1 MVNSMKDE
9 ILKLCGNSA
18 DLIQRTIVMAKNKID
33 IIYCESLCSSS
44 FIADFVLR
52 PLSEIIIE
60 DNYNNDIFS
69 LIKHSLTGGS
79 CSVLKDVNEALER
92 LFLASTIIIINDS
105 EIIAVE
111 TRASL
116 DRGVSSSS
124 VEVALTGPKDSFTEN
139 FIINLGL
146 IRKRIRNN
154 NLHVKT
160 LNLGN
165 ESNTKVGICYMD
177 NIAEKSLIDKVFQ
190 KLKEINNDIIID
202 GGYVTEELS
211 KTNFFPQINQ
221 TERPDLASFALLEG
235 KVCLIIDNSPTVI
248 IIPTF
253 FIDFF
258 HTPDDYY
265 QKNINTTF
273 IRFLRLFAFV
283 IAIFLPGY
291 YISITTYNPTSI
303 PTNLLLNL
311 IAQHTN
317 VPFPA
322 FFEILVMILSFEILR
337 ESDIRIPS
345 KTGSSVSILG
355 GLILGDAAVSAG
367 VISPIM
373 IIVVAISSIS
383 ALIFSY
389 NSMVNLIRYYRY
401 FVLFL
406 AIFFGIYGLF
416 IGFAMLVINLSSISS
431 FGYPYTYPFVPFVKE
446 DINDSVVKVDSKEKK
461 RNPLLAKK
469 NMKR

>member
-1 MVNSMKDE
+1 MVTLMLEE
-9 ILKLCGNSA
+9 ISKLCGDSA
-18 DLIQRTIVMAKNKID
+18 DLVKRTINIGINKID
-33 IIYCESLCSSS
+33 IIYSEALCSSS
-44 FIADFVLR
+44 FIADFVLK

-60 DNYNNDIFS
+60 ENSSDNFYLLVKN
-69 LIKHSLTGGS
+69 SLTGSS
-79 CSVLKDVNEALER
+79 CKELTDLNMAIEM
-92 LFLASTIIIINDS
+92 LFLGSTIVIINNK
-105 EIIAVE
+105 EIISIE
-111 TRASL
+111 TRAAL
-116 DRGVSSSS
+116 DRGISSSS
-124 VEVALTGPKDSFTEN
+124 IEVAITGPKDSFTEN
-139 FIINLGL
+139 FVKNLGL

-154 NLHVKT
+154 NLHVKA
-160 LNLGN
+160 LKLGSQ
-165 ESNTKVGICYMD
+165 SNTRVGICYMN
-177 NIAEKSLIDKVFQ
+177 NIVEKSLVESVF
-190 KLKEINNDIIID
+190 KRLEEINNDIIID
-202 GGYVTEELS
+202 GGFITEELS
-211 KTNFFPQINQ
+211 KTTFFPQMNQ

-273 IRFLRLFAFV
+273 IRILRFFAFF

-303 PTNLLLNL
+303 PTVLLLNL
-311 IAQHTN
+311 IEQHTN

-322 FFEILVMILSFEILR
+322 FFEILIMILAFEILR
-337 ESDIRIPS
+337 ESDIRIPN
-345 KTGSSVSILG
+345 KVGSSVSILG

-367 VISPIM
+367 IISPIM

-383 ALIFSY
+383 ALVFSY
-389 NSMVNLIRYYRY
+389 NSIVNLIRYYRY

-406 AIFFGIYGLF
+406 SILFGIYGIF

-431 FGYPYTYPFVPFVKE
+431 FGYPYTYPFVPFVKQ
-446 DINDSVVKVDSKEKK
+446 DINDSIIKVDSKKKK
-461 RNPLLAKK
+461 RNPLLARK
-469 NMKR
+469 NINR

>member
-1 MVNSMKDE
+1 MKEE
-9 ILKLCGNSA
+9 ILKLCGESCDIATRSIKVGLSNVDFIYSEA
-18 DLIQRTIVMAKNKID
+18 LSSSDAIAKFILQPISD
-33 IIYCESLCSSS
+33 IIIDNVVGVSTKT
-44 FIADFVLR
+44 
-52 PLSEIIIE
+52 IIE
-60 DNYNNDIFS
+60 NA
-69 LIKHSLTGGS
+69 LTGAS
-79 CSVLKDVNEALER
+79 CKNVNTIDDAIQKI
-92 LFLASTIIIINDS
+92 FLGYTIIIVDNKS
-105 EIIAVE
+105 MIAVE
-111 TRASL
+111 TREQL
-116 DRGVSSSS
+116 DRGIESSSI
-124 VEVALTGPKDSFTEN
+124 EVAITGSKDAFTEN
-139 FIINLGL
+139 FNKNLGL

-154 NLHVKT
+154 NLFVKEVK
-160 LNLGN
+160 LGN
-165 ESNTKVGICYMD
+165 ESNTKIGICYMN
-177 NIAEKSLIDKVFQ
+177 NIAEESLVNKVIE
-190 KLKEINNDIIID
+190 KLKQINNDIIID
-202 GGYVTEELS
+202 GGYITEELS
-211 KTNFFPQINQ
+211 KTTFFPQINQ

-235 KVCLIIDNSPTVI
+235 KVCIILDNSPTVL

-273 IRFLRLFAFV
+273 IRILRFLAFI

-311 IAQHTN
+311 IEQHTT

-322 FFEILVMILSFEILR
+322 FFEILIMIIAFEILR

-345 KTGSSVSILG
+345 KVGSSVSILG

-367 VISPIM
+367 IISPIM
-373 IIVVAISSIS
+373 IIVVALSSIS
-383 ALIFSY
+383 SLVFSY

-401 FVLFL
+401 FVLIL

-416 IGFAMLVINLSSISS
+416 IGFGLLIINLSSITS

-446 DINDSVVKVDSKEKK
+446 DILDSLIKVEKKEKK

-469 NMKR
+469 KNR